1 MSGKSDHPRSGEAAE
16 RLVKAGRLAEAVAE
30 YEKLL
35 DGTSQDIPLR
45 NIIGDL
51 CVQLGREDRAIRVFR
66 ANVEALEAHGSFPQ
80 ALALAKRI
88 YKLAPSDAGIIVKLG
103 DLFSRL
109 GFQSEAKAEYA
120 RALERLEED
129 DPQGR
134 IALAEKLVRL
144 DRTDVAMRLKLA
156 GYLSSGGETDRAAA
170 ELNETADTLL
180 ARGDAAEAERI
191 LRDAL
196 RLKDG
201 DARTLANLAR
211 LLKHGKRLDE
221 AVTLI
226 EESIRRLGPQPGLVA
241 LLGDLYLEGRR
252 DVKAREVFRRLL
264 EDDPDRADAR
274 AKLGILELRAGKPD
288 EAFALYEPLVTSLLN
303 RSKED
308 RAAGLLGLIL
318 MSHPT
323 HLPALD
329 KLAAVFRRSGRVEY
343 LEAALRLL
351 YEESR
356 RQNRDDILHRAV
368 RELFDL
374 RPDDAGLKKE
384 WRELRESRPEEVF
397 PEPPERTPAL
407 PAKDLEIIRTNL
419 TKAELYLEQ
428 GLVRNAHRILENLR
442 LLYPED
448 PRIQEKLAALPP
460 DPPPAAVDD
469 LAALVGR
476 ITSEDERRLPPGG
489 HRPPSP
495 RPRRSSPIRSR
506 WRRSSA
512 GRT

>member
-51 CVQLGREDRAIRVFR
+51 YVQLGREDRAIRVFR

-88 YKLAPSDAGIIVKLG
+88 CKLDPSDAGIIVKLG

-120 RALERLEED
+120 RALERLEEY

-134 IALAEKLVRL
+134 IAVAEKLVRL

-201 DARTLANLAR
+201 DARTLADLAR
-211 LLKHGKRLDE
+211 LMKHGKRMDE
-221 AVTLI
+221 AVTLV
-226 EESIRRLGPQPGLVA
+226 EESIRRHGPQPGLVS

-252 DVKAREVFRRLL
+252 DDKAKDVFQRLL
-264 EDDPDRADAR
+264 EEDPDRSEAR
-274 AKLGILELRAGKPD
+274 AKLGILALRAGRPD
-288 EAFALYEPLVTSLLN
+288 EAFALYEPLVVSLLN
-303 RSKED
+303 RGKDD
-308 RAAGLLGLIL
+308 RAAGLLGLVLI
-318 MSHPT
+318 SHPG
-323 HLPALD
+323 HLPSLE
-329 KLAAVFRRSGRVEY
+329 KLAAVFRRSGRIEH

-351 YEESR
+351 LEEARAPGREDLR
-356 RQNRDDILHRAV
+356 RRTV
-368 RELFDL
+368 RELKEL
-374 RPDDAGLKKE
+374 RPEDAGLKKE
-384 WRELRESRPEEVF
+384 WKEIKASSRGVLRSPSSSRP
-397 PEPPERTPAL
+397 PACRLRTW
-407 PAKDLEIIRTNL
+407 RSF
-419 TKAELYLEQ
+419 
-428 GLVRNAHRILENLR
+428 
-442 LLYPED
+442 
-448 PRIQEKLAALPP
+448 
-460 DPPPAAVDD
+460 
-469 LAALVGR
+469 GR
-476 ITSEDERRLPPGG
+476 I
-489 HRPPSP
+489 
-495 RPRRSSPIRSR
+495 
-506 WRRSSA
+506 
-512 GRT
+512 